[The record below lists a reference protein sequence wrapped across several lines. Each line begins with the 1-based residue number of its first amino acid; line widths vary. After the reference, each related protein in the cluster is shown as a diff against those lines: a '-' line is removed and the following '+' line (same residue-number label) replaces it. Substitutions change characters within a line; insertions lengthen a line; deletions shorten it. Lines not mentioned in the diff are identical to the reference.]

1 MNKEKLFAN
10 FPPVSTDA
18 WKEKI
23 VKDLKGADYDK
34 KLVWHTDEGFEVQ
47 PFYRAEDLEH
57 VPHSKVLPGSFPF
70 VRGNEIKGNTWLI
83 RQDIVV
89 DDIGETN
96 AKLLDIR
103 MKGVDSFGLIFNP
116 GHIPDEQEVERLLN
130 NIRADVMELNFSCDD
145 PYAVIQI
152 IDQLVKK
159 YNRDL
164 DKVKGSLEFCPLSRF
179 STTGRFY
186 VSEIDD
192 FNTISKTFVAGN
204 LLPNFQLLT
213 VNGSIF
219 KNSGAG
225 IVSELAFTLA
235 MGADYLTFLTD
246 NSHDI
251 DEIAPRIRFHFAI
264 GSDYFMEM
272 AKFRA
277 FRFLWAKVVNAY
289 GVSHADYTKT
299 FIHGSNATWNKTL
312 YDPYVNMLRTTTES
326 MSAILG
332 GVDSLNVLPFN
343 EVFDTPD
350 EFSERIARNQ
360 QLVLK
365 NESFFDKVADPAAGS
380 YYIETLTTKLID
392 KAWELFLQVDE
403 KGGYL
408 EAFKQGFIQQKV
420 HGEADKKNRNIALR
434 KMSLLGTN
442 QYPNTTEHLDR
453 SFVKSLEKTST
464 ESSVDLLVPYR
475 GAEAFEEIRLK
486 TDAYAENNKRPVVW
500 MFTYGNLAMRRARS
514 QFAGNFFGVAGF
526 EIIDNPG
533 FATVEEGI
541 KAAREAKPD
550 IVVICSSDE
559 EYADIALPVY
569 KALKNE
575 TIVVLAGYPQDL
587 ADKFREEGLNHFIHV
602 RSHVLDELKNYQQM
616 LGID

>member
-145 PYAVIQI
+145 PYVVIQI

-246 NSHDI
+246 NGHDI

-289 GVSHADYTKT
+289 GVSHADNTKT

-332 GVDSLNVLPFN
+332 GVDSLSVLPFN

-453 SFVKSLEKTST
+453 SFVKSLEKTSS
-464 ESSVDLLVPYR
+464 ESSVELLVPYR

-526 EIIDNPG
+526 EITDNPG

-541 KAAREAKPD
+541 KAARKAKPD

-587 ADKFREEGLNHFIHV
+587 ADKFREEGLNRFIHV
-602 RSHVLDELKNYQQM
+602 RSHVLDELRNYQQM